1 MPKII
6 EDQDVFEAVLQT
18 IAERGYAGA
27 TTKQM
32 AEAAGVSE
40 VTLFRKYESKPQ
52 LVRLAIS
59 AIAERADFSSAVR
72 YTGDLRAD
80 LLRVLHAYQGS
91 VARRGIFFVV
101 LFSELSRHP
110 ELTDAL
116 DVPLQLYAAVGD
128 LLDRYQEEGVLHE
141 EHPLHAVAALLGPL
155 IYTSMLHSAVPGE
168 SVPPLDLER
177 HVTGFLEGR
186 LV

>member
-6 EDQDVFEAVLQT
+6 EDQDVFEAVLKT

-27 TTKQM
+27 TTKHM
-32 AEAAGVSE
+32 AKAAGVSE

-59 AIAERADFSSAVR
+59 AIAERADFSNAVR

-80 LLRVLHAYQGS
+80 LLRVLRAYQDS
-91 VARRGIFFVV
+91 VAQRGIFFVV
-101 LFSELSRHP
+101 LFAELSRHP
-110 ELTDAL
+110 ELSDAL
-116 DVPLQLYAAVGD
+116 GVPLRLYTAVGD
-128 LLDRYQEEGVLHE
+128 LLDRYQEKGVLLKE
-141 EHPLHAVAALLGPL
+141 IPLHAVAGLLGPL
-155 IYTSMLHSAVPGE
+155 IYTSMLQSAVPHKT
-168 SVPPLDLER
+168 VPSLDLEK
-177 HVTGFLEGR
+177 HVSVFLEGR